1 MATNES
7 FGGLG
12 GLSSSERSGLNTE
25 ALSLDTNQGIMG
37 NLSGKG
43 IGAAISNAVPTAI
56 STGLSFAGLAKGLG
70 NIQNDRAAQKGM
82 NKSYGPVNVAQSLL
96 SMGRPTQTLAN
107 LMDTDKS
114 GRVGRDELSNAYGID
129 ITNSGYGAGVERGN
143 PSSLSGIGMDFG
155 ITDVDQFGF
164 STNPNTYS
172 SREAA
177 NIGLDTQTGI
187 GRGVDT
193 VGLGGLGKAG
203 YKGSV
208 GNMFGFGK
216 AEGVNTDDPN
226 STGASTGIGG
236 SAAGVAGMGDE
247 SGAGTGSS
255 SSSATAGQDTATSG
269 PTGTSYSSDEQGSG
283 GGSSGSTYICTALYE
298 MGDMKKSI
306 YKYDQIYGKQVDPA
320 TYRGYELWGKYVAT
334 KLRKKGIV
342 YKVAKPIAL
351 TWANQ
356 MAYDLSKGKVGK
368 NSTLIKITKTIGEG
382 ACYVLGQIFKRRK
395 LWLISQ

>member
-114 GRVGRDELSNAYGID
+114 GRVGRDELSNAYGIG
-129 ITNSGYGAGVERGN
+129 ITGSGYGAGVDRSN

-236 SAAGVAGMGDE
+236 SAAGVSGMG
-247 SGAGTGSS
+247 GTT
-255 SSSATAGQDTATSG
+255 SSSAN
-269 PTGTSYSSDEQGSG
+269 TGYADDAQASG
-283 GGSSGSTYICTALYE
+283 GGGGSTYICTALYE